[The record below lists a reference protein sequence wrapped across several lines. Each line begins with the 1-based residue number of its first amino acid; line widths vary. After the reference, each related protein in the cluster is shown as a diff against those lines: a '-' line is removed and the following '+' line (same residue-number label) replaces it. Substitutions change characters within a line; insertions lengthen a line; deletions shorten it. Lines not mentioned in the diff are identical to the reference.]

1 MTNLADLLPAGGGQ
15 NNTEFVADGNI
26 SAGAPVI
33 LTSDGKAA
41 AIGDV
46 PLAINVGTK
55 VQFDTDSPAF
65 FQHIAAGAGSTVLI
79 GYREQAQHGE
89 AVVGTISGT
98 SVSYGTPATFTSNA
112 VYYVSVAYS
121 AALDKFLITYYD
133 NDNSG
138 YGTAVVATVSGTSVT
153 FGTPVVYE
161 SSYTSYNESVYDT
174 NAGAFVSVYSNG
186 TSNTRVIACTVSGTT
201 PTFGSAVN
209 ADTDTSGGLATPQ
222 YDQTICYDSSV
233 SRSVIAWRQA
243 TAQKGRAAVV
253 SVSGT
258 TVTVN
263 SFVQFL
269 ANQPVSCALA
279 YDAKADR
286 VVLAYQDVGNSYYG
300 YAVCA
305 EVSSTSLTF
314 GTAVQ
319 IQAAATE
326 YLTTTY
332 DETQERVMIGYRDS
346 GNSDQPTVIPTTI
359 SGSTISFGSETLL
372 AAFQASYLCAAYN
385 STEGKIL
392 YAFIESGVSSAG
404 GSVVVTSPGTASS
417 LTSTNLLGLAPEA
430 ISDTATGTINTW
442 GSRCESSSLL
452 PDSLSVGTAA
462 EVDGTA
468 NSVPEAI
475 IYDSNENKVVI
486 PFQNAADSY
495 HAYAAVGTVSGDSIS
510 FGSPVEF
517 NNGTTNYMMGC
528 FDSSNNKIVIGYAD
542 GSNAYYLTVVV
553 GTVSGSSISFGT
565 PVVAE
570 SSDAASYQEM
580 AFDSNAN
587 KVVIGWQDSG
597 NSDYGSAIVGTVS
610 GTSISFGTKAAFNSA
625 QTFVHGVT
633 YDSNAQKVV
642 FSYRDN
648 GTGSGHGRSIVGTV
662 SGTGI
667 SFGSATTFFATSYS
681 TGIGSGY
688 DSTNNKVIVGYTDLN
703 NSNYGTAVVG
713 TVSGTSISFGTATAF
728 GSEAMSGAFGHYIT
742 EDVSAQ
748 KIIIA
753 YDGTTSGKL
762 VSGTVSGTDITFDT
776 PIVTDSTGTGEN
788 HITYDSNANKTV
800 LTYQG
805 SSVSYKAMAAV
816 ASFGTTPLTVTSDYY
831 VQTDGT
837 LSTDTGGQLIGN
849 AIKTNQINIKD
860 YTG

>member
-41 AIGDV
+41 AIGDA

-55 VQFDTDSPAF
+55 VQFDTDSPQF

-161 SSYTSYNESVYDT
+161 SSTASYNESVYDT
-174 NAGAFVSVYSNG
+174 NAGAFVSVFATGG
-186 TSNTRVIACTVSGTT
+186 TPTTKVIACTVSGTT
-201 PTFGSAVN
+201 PTFGTAVT
-209 ADTDTSGGLATPQ
+209 ADSTGGNH

-243 TAQKGRAAVV
+243 TASLGRAAVV

-263 SFVQFL
+263 SYVQFL

-372 AAFQASYLCAAYN
+372 ATFAASYLCAAYN

-404 GSVVVTSPGTASS
+404 GSVVVTSPGTASN

-442 GSRCESSSLL
+442 GSRCENNDFL
-452 PDSLSVGTAA
+452 
-462 EVDGTA
+462 
-468 NSVPEAI
+468 
-475 IYDSNENKVVI
+475 
-486 PFQNAADSY
+486 
-495 HAYAAVGTVSGDSIS
+495 GTVTPS
-510 FGSPVEF
+510 
-517 NNGTTNYMMGC
+517 Y
-528 FDSSNNKIVIGYAD
+528 
-542 GSNAYYLTVVV
+542 
-553 GTVSGSSISFGT
+553 GT
-565 PVVAE
+565 PV
-570 SSDAASYQEM
+570 
-580 AFDSNAN
+580 
-587 KVVIGWQDSG
+587 
-597 NSDYGSAIVGTVS
+597 T
-610 GTSISFGTKAAFNSA
+610 
-625 QTFVHGVT
+625 
-633 YDSNAQKVV
+633 
-642 FSYRDN
+642 
-648 GTGSGHGRSIVGTV
+648 
-662 SGTGI
+662 
-667 SFGSATTFFATSYS
+667 
-681 TGIGSGY
+681 
-688 DSTNNKVIVGYTDLN
+688 GYT
-703 NSNYGTAVVG
+703 SAGAENYG
-713 TVSGTSISFGTATAF
+713 
-728 GSEAMSGAFGHYIT
+728 M
-742 EDVSAQ
+742 
-748 KIIIA
+748 
-753 YDGTTSGKL
+753 
-762 VSGTVSGTDITFDT
+762 
-776 PIVTDSTGTGEN
+776 
-788 HITYDSNANKTV
+788 
-800 LTYQG
+800 
-805 SSVSYKAMAAV
+805 
-816 ASFGTTPLTVTSDYY
+816 
-831 VQTDGT
+831 
-837 LSTDTGGQLIGN
+837 
-849 AIKTNQINIKD
+849 
-860 YTG
+860 

>member
-41 AIGDV
+41 PIGDA

-55 VQFDTDSPAF
+55 VQFDTDSPQF

-161 SSYTSYNESVYDT
+161 SSYTSFNESVYDT

-186 TSNTRVIACTVSGTT
+186 SSYTRVIACTVSGTT

-269 ANQPVSCALA
+269 ANQPISCALA

-332 DETQERVMIGYRDS
+332 YETQ
-346 GNSDQPTVIPTTI
+346 
-359 SGSTISFGSETLL
+359 
-372 AAFQASYLCAAYN
+372 
-385 STEGKIL
+385 
-392 YAFIESGVSSAG
+392 
-404 GSVVVTSPGTASS
+404 
-417 LTSTNLLGLAPEA
+417 
-430 ISDTATGTINTW
+430 
-442 GSRCESSSLL
+442 
-452 PDSLSVGTAA
+452 
-462 EVDGTA
+462 
-468 NSVPEAI
+468 
-475 IYDSNENKVVI
+475 
-486 PFQNAADSY
+486 
-495 HAYAAVGTVSGDSIS
+495 
-510 FGSPVEF
+510 
-517 NNGTTNYMMGC
+517 
-528 FDSSNNKIVIGYAD
+528 
-542 GSNAYYLTVVV
+542 
-553 GTVSGSSISFGT
+553 
-565 PVVAE
+565 
-570 SSDAASYQEM
+570 
-580 AFDSNAN
+580 
-587 KVVIGWQDSG
+587 
-597 NSDYGSAIVGTVS
+597 
-610 GTSISFGTKAAFNSA
+610 
-625 QTFVHGVT
+625 
-633 YDSNAQKVV
+633 
-642 FSYRDN
+642 
-648 GTGSGHGRSIVGTV
+648 
-662 SGTGI
+662 
-667 SFGSATTFFATSYS
+667 
-681 TGIGSGY
+681 
-688 DSTNNKVIVGYTDLN
+688 
-703 NSNYGTAVVG
+703 
-713 TVSGTSISFGTATAF
+713 
-728 GSEAMSGAFGHYIT
+728 
-742 EDVSAQ
+742 
-748 KIIIA
+748 
-753 YDGTTSGKL
+753 
-762 VSGTVSGTDITFDT
+762 
-776 PIVTDSTGTGEN
+776 
-788 HITYDSNANKTV
+788 
-800 LTYQG
+800 
-805 SSVSYKAMAAV
+805 
-816 ASFGTTPLTVTSDYY
+816 
-831 VQTDGT
+831 
-837 LSTDTGGQLIGN
+837 
-849 AIKTNQINIKD
+849 
-860 YTG
+860 